1 MPSALLQHT
10 LNLLFLTGIS
20 LIAIGLGRLILCRPG
35 IKFISI
41 GEYVVFSLGLGFG
54 ILSYSAFVLGALQL
68 LYPAVVYLLVGLYAF
83 LVLAGRLGLR
93 CPLAIESKSS
103 FNAQLSFWDRCIG
116 NILIAC
122 LFLGFFLVLTP
133 AIGKDALSYHLAVPK
148 LFLKHHG
155 IYFIPGNIFAQYPLN
170 SEMLFTVALVLRG
183 DVLAKGINF
192 VTALCILL
200 GMWQFARHHLSE
212 IAFVPFALLVFY
224 TIPSVFVSSHMAY
237 SDLTVSFYAFLAVYS
252 FVNWFRRREDQ
263 WLILCGVLSGLAIST
278 KYTAL
283 LLPFLGCLGI
293 LWACRH
299 HRLSNQHVL
308 RLLLVY
314 VTCAVVVGSP
324 FYIKN
329 WIMTGN
335 PFYPFLYAIFDGKG
349 WDPEQARLYDL
360 FHRSLGMGR
369 GFWDYLL
376 LPWNVSVNARMHSPQ
391 FDGILGPV
399 FILILPFAL
408 GMRKIAIG
416 VKIAMVYCLFTFLFW
431 ASSVQ
436 QIRYLIPVFPFL
448 ALMIAHV
455 LSYYH
460 RRRAVFGV
468 LLVLIA
474 GSLGFS
480 GYHIVRDFLKIRP
493 VGVITGLE
501 DRDAFLNRM
510 IPSYAMFQYV
520 NMQLPEDSK
529 IFLIYMQNLGYLCDR
544 PYYSDSMFES
554 YTIQKIL
561 GQSPTPEDVCAYL
574 KEGGFTHILYDI
586 NYVSGEMSTFS
597 EQEKDLFFTFQEKCL
612 VLTNAEK
619 ERYYL
624 YRLL

>member
-10 LNLLFLTGIS
+10 LNLLFLAGTS
-20 LIAIGLGRLILCRPG
+20 LVAFGLGRLILCRAS
-35 IKFISI
+35 IKFPSI
-41 GEYVVFSLGLGFG
+41 GEHVVFSLGLGFG

-83 LVLAGRLGLR
+83 LALAGWLSLQ
-93 CPLAIESKSS
+93 CPLEIKSKSS
-103 FNAQLSFWDRCIG
+103 YETRLSFWDRCIG
-116 NILIAC
+116 AILIAC

-192 VTALCILL
+192 VMALCILL
-200 GMWQFARHHLSE
+200 GMWQFARHHISE

-237 SDLTVSFYAFLAVYS
+237 SDLSVSFYAFLAVYS

-299 HRLSNQHVL
+299 HRVSNQHMS
-308 RLLLVY
+308 RLLLAY

-324 FYIKN
+324 FYMKN

-335 PFYPFLYAIFDGKG
+335 PFYPFLYEIFDGRG
-349 WDPEQARLYDL
+349 WDPEQARLYDE
-360 FHRSLGMGR
+360 FVRSLGMGR
-369 GFWDYLL
+369 GLWDYLL
-376 LPWNVSVNARMHSPQ
+376 LPWNVSVNAKMHSPQ

-399 FILILPFAL
+399 FILILPFAI
-408 GMRKIAIG
+408 GMRKVAIG
-416 VKIAMVYCLFTFLFW
+416 VKIAMAYCFFTFMFW
-431 ASSVQ
+431 ASSAQ
-436 QIRYLIPVFPFL
+436 QIRYLMPVFPFL
-448 ALMIAHV
+448 ALMTAYV

-480 GYHIVRDFLKIRP
+480 GYHIARDFLKIRP
-493 VGVITGLE
+493 VGVITGSE

-510 IPSYAMFQYV
+510 IPSYSMFQYI
-520 NMQLPEDSK
+520 NRELPEDSK
-529 IFLIYMQNLGYLCDR
+529 IFLIYMKNLGYLCDR

-561 GQSPTPEDVCAYL
+561 AQSSTPEEVYVSL

-597 EQEKDLFFTFQEKCL
+597 EQEKGLFFAFQEKCL
-612 VLTNAEK
+612 ELMNVEM
-619 ERYYL
+619 ERYCL